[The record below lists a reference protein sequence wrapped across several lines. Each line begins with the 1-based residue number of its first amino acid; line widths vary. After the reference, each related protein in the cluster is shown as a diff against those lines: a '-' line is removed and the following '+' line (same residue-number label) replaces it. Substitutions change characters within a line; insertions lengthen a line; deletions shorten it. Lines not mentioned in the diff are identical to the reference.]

1 MNGDYEWFI
10 GTNLDEYIG
19 KWVAI
24 VNKQV
29 IASSKNVKDVLKKVN
44 EEYPKAT
51 PFIAKIPEKVL
62 TVV

>member
-10 GTNLDEYIG
+10 KADLDEYTG

-24 VNKQV
+24 VNKHV

-44 EEYPKAT
+44 EEYPKT
-51 PFIAKIPEKVL
+51 IPFVAKVPEKVL